1 MRSGQFYDMSRS
13 YSSEESGEVIS
24 QAQVVAIHDRELIIH
39 EHMTSL
45 AVRQSPEHDILAE
58 WATSGLNMT
67 MAITR
72 DIAKPATVVD
82 VDHPSGSLD
91 SRFFSVEP
99 AELFHDNSFWSRTR
113 LRFFADWSV
122 SSPMD
127 LGKTLALAIAKAD
140 TISILEYFVK

>member
-72 DIAKPATVVD
+72 DIAKPAAVVD

-99 AELFHDNSFWSRTR
+99 AELFHDNSFWSRAEKDYS
-113 LRFFADWSV
+113 LRSGTSQTQWF
-122 SSPMD
+122 
-127 LGKTLALAIAKAD
+127 
-140 TISILEYFVK
+140 